1 MAIARIRKYLLKK
14 KKELVKLRPGEL
26 YYGTLKSIKVRNKKL
41 KETIQR

>member
-1 MAIARIRKYLLKK
+1 MAIAKIRKYLLKK

-26 YYGTLKSIKVRNKKL
+26 YYDTLKSIKVRNKKL

>member
-26 YYGTLKSIKVRNKKL
+26 YYGTLKNIKVRNKKL

>member
-1 MAIARIRKYLLKK
+1 MAIAKIRKYLLKK

-26 YYGTLKSIKVRNKKL
+26 YYGTLKNIKVRNKKL